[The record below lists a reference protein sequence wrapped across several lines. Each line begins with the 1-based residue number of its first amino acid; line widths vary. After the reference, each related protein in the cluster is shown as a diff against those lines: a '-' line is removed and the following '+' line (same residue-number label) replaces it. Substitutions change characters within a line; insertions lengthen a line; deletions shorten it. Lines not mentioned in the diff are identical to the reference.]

1 LKWER
6 VDEEVHENNIF
17 FCSSWVSVSYGGPSM
32 CNDKG
37 GINIMKDVGPNFTDT
52 VDLIEG
58 FEIRVAKG
66 VHSTFATKRSII
78 MLSEGN
84 LAKTHAEVE

>member
-6 VDEEVHENNIF
+6 VDEEVHENDIS
-17 FCSSWVSVSYGGPSM
+17 FCSSWVGARYGRPSM
-32 CNDKG
+32 YADKG

-58 FEIRVAKG
+58 FEIRVAKW
-66 VHSTFATKRSII
+66 VHSAFATKRSII
-78 MLSEGN
+78 MLSEED
-84 LAKTHAEVE
+84 LAMTHAEVE

>member
-1 LKWER
+1 MKWES
-6 VDEEVHENNIF
+6 VNEEVHENDIS
-17 FCSSWVSVSYGGPSM
+17 FCSSWISARYGRPSM
-32 CNDKG
+32 CADKG
-37 GINIMKDVGPNFTDT
+37 RINIMKDVGPNFTDT
-52 VDLIEG
+52 VDIIEG

-78 MLSEGN
+78 MLSEEH